1 MSVPVAAGT
10 APAEAAG
17 TAEVVGA
24 AQAPEAAQAGE
35 VAEAV
40 AVRELPLDP
49 HDELRERALAVREH
63 VLRMAAGTAGAHVGG
78 CLSATDVLVALYF
91 RVLRLRPD
99 EPRWEGRDRF
109 VLSKGH
115 AGAALY
121 ATLAERGFFPVAALD
136 TYGTPAGHLAA
147 HPTPAVP
154 GVEFATGSLGHGLS
168 LATGLAL
175 AAHRTGADTR
185 VYTLLGDGELQ
196 EGSNWEAAM
205 SAAHLGLDRLT
216 AVVDRNRL
224 QISGGT
230 EERMGLEP
238 LADKWRA
245 FGWRVTETD
254 GHDFTR
260 LLPALEQPPE
270 PGRPSVV
277 IADTVKGRGVR
288 HLEHRKQGHFA
299 KLSAPA
305 YDRALAALR
314 TGRAAR

>member
-1 MSVPVAAGT
+1 MSVPLARPVS
-10 APAEAAG
+10 
-17 TAEVVGA
+17 
-24 AQAPEAAQAGE
+24 AQAATDHPSVPSAPGLVPGPAPELVEG
-35 VAEAV
+35 
-40 AVRELPLDP
+40 LPTDP
-49 HDELRERALAVREH
+49 HDDLREKALAVREH
-63 VLRMAAGTAGAHVGG
+63 VLRMAAGTVGAHIGG
-78 CLSATDVLVALYF
+78 CLSATDLLVALHF
-91 RVLRLRPD
+91 RVLRIRPE

-121 ATLAERGFFPVAALD
+121 ATLAERGFFPTADLD
-136 TYGTPAGHLAA
+136 TYGTPAGHLGA

-175 AAHRTGADTR
+175 AAHRAGADTR

-205 SAAHLGLDRLT
+205 SAAHLGLDNLT

-260 LLPALEQPPE
+260 LVPALERPPV

-299 KLSAPA
+299 KLSASA

-314 TGRAAR
+314 AGR